1 MVKVVV
7 TGISIL
13 SSLGNTEAT
22 WQGVINGVSGIKF
35 GQPFN
40 YFPPLPLAL
49 INPHPAF
56 IGDVTSTL
64 IQDLVRRSNLEL
76 PLIDSG
82 VVIGSSRGCQKDWE
96 TFLSSEKLDFSC
108 PWLDTLPCQPSLIV
122 ANYLQSSSIVLS
134 PANACATGLVAIA
147 QGYELI
153 KQKRCER
160 VIVGAVETPIT
171 PLTITGFRQMK
182 ALSDIGCDPFG
193 KARDGFVLGEGG
205 AMLILETETLAKSR
219 QAKIYGEILA
229 WGMSCDAQAM
239 TAPEKEGYTAVR
251 SIEQCLKRSQIKP
264 QAIDYIHGHGT
275 GTILNDQREAKIIDD
290 LFPRKPKV
298 SSTKGVTG
306 HTLGASGAIAT
317 ALSLLSLDRQIL
329 LPNTRLSPSEFALN
343 FATKPQKYP
352 LNNILCFSFGFGGQ
366 NAVICLGKMA
376 N

>member
-1 MVKVVV
+1 MVRVVV
-7 TGISIL
+7 TGISLI
-13 SSLGNTEAT
+13 SSLGDTEAT

-35 GQPFN
+35 WQPFD

-49 INPHPAF
+49 INSHPAF
-56 IGDVTSTL
+56 MGDVTSTL
-64 IQDLVRRSNLEL
+64 IHDLLIRSNLKL
-76 PLIDSG
+76 PLTDTG
-82 VVIGSSRGCQKDWE
+82 VVIGSSRGCQGDWE
-96 TFLSSEKLDFSC
+96 TFLSSDKSNFFPL
-108 PWLDTLPCQPSLIV
+108 WLDTLPCQPSLIV

-134 PANACATGLVAIA
+134 PTNACATGVVAIA

-182 ALSDIGCDPFG
+182 ALSNVGCDPFG

-229 WGMSCDAQAM
+229 WGMSCDAQGM
-239 TAPEKEGYTAVR
+239 TAPEKEGYTAIR
-251 SIEQCLKRSQIKP
+251 SIEQCLKRSQTQP
-264 QAIDYIHGHGT
+264 QDIDYIHAHGT
-275 GTILNDQREAKIIDD
+275 GTILNDQREAKIIRH
-290 LFPRKPKV
+290 LFPHNPKV

-329 LPNTRLSPSEFALN
+329 LPNTRLSPSEFELN
-343 FATKPQKYP
+343 FATKSEKYP
-352 LNNILCFSFGFGGQ
+352 LNKILCFSFGFGGQ
-366 NAVICLGKMA
+366 NAVICLGERS
-376 N
+376 